1 MLVGSFDVLRG
12 SSSPCPPSPFRPCT
26 SPPRLLSLGQ
36 VEDLRA
42 QLAAKEAALEELR
55 AMTPE
60 AMWLRDLDAVEEGA

>member
-1 MLVGSFDVLRG
+1 MTSCVVPPLLVR
-12 SSSPCPPSPFRPCT
+12 
-26 SPPRLLSLGQ
+26 PPRLLSLGQ

>member
-1 MLVGSFDVLRG
+1 MSALPAFS
-12 SSSPCPPSPFRPCT
+12 
-26 SPPRLLSLGQ
+26 LSLGQ